1 MIQKTTLLQALED
14 RFEPQSIFL
23 LNAVFMAASLTG
35 EVTHACCYTTPN
47 DAKTLATPFFDRAR
61 MVLDYCI
68 GIPRLSTVQGLVMLS
83 RYTRISGLGHSY
95 MQQAIMM
102 AQDLGLHRKCD
113 RWIKDRQ
120 IQEARIRIFW
130 CLYAADSATSSITGR
145 RPVFDDT
152 EVDVPLITTPTEP
165 SDVDEGGLQTLFLL
179 HMCKLWRIYRN
190 IKRFVFNAVDVQD
203 MVPGSLPK
211 SYEQQ
216 LIQWQ
221 LQLPVVLRF
230 QFDMKADDPR
240 ALYNSRAG
248 KHCRAP
254 LPF

>member
-23 LNAVFMAASLTG
+23 LNSVFMAAALTG
-35 EVTHACCYTTPN
+35 ECTHTCCFANPS
-47 DAKTLATPFFDRAR
+47 DIKTLGTPFFDRAR

-83 RYTRISGLGHSY
+83 RYPRISGLGHTY

-113 RWIKDRQ
+113 RWIKDKQ
-120 IQEARIRIFW
+120 IQEARIRLFW
-130 CLYAADSATSSITGR
+130 CLYAADSSTSSVTGR

-152 EVDVPLITTPTEP
+152 EVDVPLITAPTEP
-165 SDVDEGGLQTLFLL
+165 VNAEDGSLHTLFLI
-179 HMCKLWRIYRN
+179 HACKLWRIYRN
-190 IKRFVFNAVDVQD
+190 IKRYIFNSAEVQE
-203 MVPGSLPK
+203 MAPGSLPK

-221 LQLPVVLRF
+221 LQLPVALRF
-230 QFDMKADDPR
+230 NFDIKADDPR
-240 ALYNSRAG
+240 ALINSRAG
-248 KHCRAP
+248 K
-254 LPF
+254 